1 MNFSIPSLSTKGY
14 PRRSDLKSKVQWSDL
29 IVAISEMVAGQL
41 RLPRLQQGQQPHI
54 SALPWTQEAIFT
66 TLDHYHANL
75 QNNNQNIVQT
85 VRHYGAQ
92 KHIPGK
98 YTFEKNFEF
107 NLNKLCTNIF
117 SKHAQLSSDT
127 LFNDVN
133 GIYLVF
139 QFQFNT
145 TKNRSFNLVQFV
157 ST

>member
-1 MNFSIPSLSTKGY
+1 MNFSIPSQGY

-107 NLNKLCTNIF
+107 NMNKLCTNKRTRLFIR
-117 SKHAQLSSDT
+117 AQVPLYSPRPFLTT
-127 LFNDVN
+127 LQMNFEF
-133 GIYLVF
+133 ILLPAITF
-139 QFQFNT
+139 L
-145 TKNRSFNLVQFV
+145 TKF
-157 ST
+157 